1 MPEKK
6 NVASSQE
13 TLLKVEHLCQ
23 YFKENKAVD
32 DVSFSLEKGQTLGL
46 VGESGCGKS
55 TTLSILAGL
64 NNPQSGSFLI
74 DGQETRGTGKDRGV
88 VFQHYSLF
96 PWMSVRKNI
105 EFGRG
110 GRGAWNRTA
119 GDG

>member
-1 MPEKK
+1 MSKIELKDITLDYTDQG
-6 NVASSQE
+6 NVYHALDGVTFS
-13 TLLKVEHLCQ
+13 VEEGE
-23 YFKENKAVD
+23 F
-32 DVSFSLEKGQTLGL
+32 VSLIGS
-46 VGESGCGKS
+46 SGCGKS

-64 NNPQSGSFLI
+64 NNPKNGSFLI
-74 DGQETRGTGKDRGV
+74 DGQETRETGKDRGV

-110 GRGAWNRTA
+110 GRGAWNRTS